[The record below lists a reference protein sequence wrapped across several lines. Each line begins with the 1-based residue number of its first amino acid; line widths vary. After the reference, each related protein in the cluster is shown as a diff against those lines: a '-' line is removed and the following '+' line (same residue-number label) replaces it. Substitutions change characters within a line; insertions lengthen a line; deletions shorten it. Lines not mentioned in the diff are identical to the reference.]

1 MQGDQVLAAAMLIA
15 HGADPSAGAQLVCV
29 CVFVCLFVCVCV
41 CACLCGCVHACMG
54 VCVFACVC
62 GFSCSALPN
71 ESRPAA

>member
-29 CVFVCLFVCVCV
+29 CVCVCVCVFVCVCV
-41 CACLCGCVHACMG
+41 C
-54 VCVFACVC
+54 VCVCLSVRLCACVC